1 MNKIVPV
8 PAQQIVNLTDSPTAS
23 RIEAERIR
31 DVMILLTSLI
41 EREEVTIKLIIDCLY
56 DIGSVSLIDRKVRLR
71 PLGLIAK
78 LIARMS
84 KPLLRIFA
92 WRWFK
97 KNCPQLITNWLY
109 TKVKSLG

>member
-1 MNKIVPV
+1 MPKIVPV
-8 PAQQIVNLTDSPTAS
+8 PAQSIINLANSPSAS

-31 DVMILLTSLI
+31 DVMILVTSLI

-56 DIGSVSLIDRKVRLR
+56 DIGSMNLIDRKVRWR
-71 PLGLIAK
+71 PLGSIAK
-78 LIARMS
+78 LIARTS

-97 KNCPQLITNWLY
+97 RNCPQLITNWLY
-109 TKVKSLG
+109 TKVKSIG